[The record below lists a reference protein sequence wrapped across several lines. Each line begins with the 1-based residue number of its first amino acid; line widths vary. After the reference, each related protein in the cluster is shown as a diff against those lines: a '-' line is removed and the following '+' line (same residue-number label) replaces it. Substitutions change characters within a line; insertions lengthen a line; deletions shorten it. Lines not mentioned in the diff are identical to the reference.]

1 MLESLITSKT
11 RLKMLLK
18 FFTNSTATAYLR
30 GLAEEFDEST
40 NSIRHELNNL
50 SKAGYLLS
58 SENGRTIEYRA
69 NTQHPLFVEVKS
81 LVHKYLGID
90 KIIENI
96 IQKLGDLKAAYI
108 IGDYA
113 KGKDTG
119 TIELLL
125 VGDIDQQ
132 YLEKLVEKAKTLI
145 HRDIKANHMKLE
157 EFTVAEKQFRECLLL
172 WACDALVNTNQSSSR

>member
-1 MLESLITSKT
+1 VLETLITSKT

-30 GLAEEFDEST
+30 GLAEEFGEST

-58 SENGRTIEYRA
+58 AENGRTIEYRA
-69 NTQHPLFVEVKS
+69 NTQHPLFKEVKS

-96 IQKLGDLKAAYI
+96 IHKLGDLKAAYI

-125 VGDIDQQ
+125 IGDIDIE
-132 YLEKLVEKAKTLI
+132 YLSKLVEKAKTLI
-145 HRDIKANHMKLE
+145 HRDIQTKHMTLK
-157 EFTVAEKQFRECLLL
+157 EFETAESQFSDCLLL
-172 WACDALVNTNQSSSR
+172 WVSDSLKKT

>member
-1 MLESLITSKT
+1 MLEGLITSKT
-11 RLKMLLK
+11 RIKMLLK

-50 SKAGYLLS
+50 SKAGYIIS
-58 SENGRTIEYRA
+58 NENGRTIEYRA
-69 NTQHPLFVEVKS
+69 NVAHPLYNEIKG

-90 KIIENI
+90 QIIENI
-96 IQKLGDLKAAYI
+96 IHKLGDLKLAYL

-125 VGDIDQQ
+125 VGDINKD
-132 YLEKLVEKAKTLI
+132 YLLNLVTKAKALI
-145 HRDIKANHMKLE
+145 HRDIKTKQLTEAEFNLQKE
-157 EFTVAEKQFRECLLL
+157 EFKHCLLL
-172 WACDALVNTNQSSSR
+172 WSRK

>member
-1 MLESLITSKT
+1 
-11 RLKMLLK
+11 MLLK

-30 GLAEEFDEST
+30 GMAEEFDEST

-50 SKAGYLLS
+50 SKAGYIIS
-58 SENGRTIEYRA
+58 NENGRTIEYRA
-69 NTQHPLFVEVKS
+69 NVTHPLYNELKG

-90 KIIENI
+90 TIIENI
-96 IQKLGDLKAAYI
+96 IHKLGDLKCAYL

-125 VGDIDQQ
+125 VGDVNKE
-132 YLEKLVEKAKTLI
+132 YLVKLVTKAKTLI
-145 HRDIKANHMKLE
+145 HRDIKTKQLTE
-157 EFTVAEKQFRECLLL
+157 QQFGLQQDEFKSCLLL
-172 WACDALVNTNQSSSR
+172 WSKK

>member
-1 MLESLITSKT
+1 MLEGLITSKT
-11 RLKMLLK
+11 RIKMLLK

-50 SKAGYLLS
+50 SKAGYIIS
-58 SENGRTIEYRA
+58 NENGRTIEYRA
-69 NTQHPLFVEVKS
+69 NVSHPLYNELKG

-90 KIIENI
+90 QIIENI
-96 IQKLGDLKAAYI
+96 VNKLGDLKWAYL

-125 VGDIDQQ
+125 VGDVNDV
-132 YLEKLVEKAKTLI
+132 YLKNLVTKAKAMI
-145 HRDIKANHMKLE
+145 HRDIKTKLLTE
-157 EFTVAEKQFRECLLL
+157 AQFNETQEQYKTCLLL
-172 WACDALVNTNQSSSR
+172 WSKK

>member
-1 MLESLITSKT
+1 
-11 RLKMLLK
+11 MLLK

-40 NSIRHELNNL
+40 NAIRHELNNL
-50 SKAGYLLS
+50 SKAGYIIS
-58 SENGRTIEYRA
+58 NENGRTIEYRA
-69 NTQHPLFVEVKS
+69 NVSHPLYNEIKG

-90 KIIENI
+90 QIIENI
-96 IQKLGDLKAAYI
+96 VNKLGDLKLAYL

-125 VGDIDQQ
+125 VGEINEK
-132 YLEKLVEKAKTLI
+132 YLENLVKKAKTLI
-145 HRDIKANHMKLE
+145 HRDIKTKQLSEQQFELRQN
-157 EFTVAEKQFRECLLL
+157 EFKNCLLL
-172 WACDALVNTNQSSSR
+172 WSEKVVTGLRLQGTDL

>member
-1 MLESLITSKT
+1 
-11 RLKMLLK
+11 MLLK

-30 GLAEEFDEST
+30 GMAEEFGEST

-69 NTQHPLFVEVKS
+69 NTDHPLFKEVKS

-96 IQKLGDLKAAYI
+96 IHKLGDLKAAYI

-125 VGDIDQQ
+125 VGDIDQN
-132 YLEKLVEKAKTLI
+132 YLNKLVEKAKTLI
-145 HRDIKANHMKLE
+145 HRDIKAMHMSMK
-157 EFTVAEKQFRECLLL
+157 EFTAAEKQFSECLLL
-172 WACDALVNTNQSSSR
+172 WASDSLDVSSKT

>member
-1 MLESLITSKT
+1 
-11 RLKMLLK
+11 MLLK

-50 SKAGYLLS
+50 SKAGYIIS
-58 SENGRTIEYRA
+58 NENGRTIEYRA
-69 NTQHPLFVEVKS
+69 NTTHPLYNELKS

-90 KIIENI
+90 KIIETVI
-96 IQKLGDLKAAYI
+96 EKLGDLHSAYL

-113 KGKDTG
+113 QGKDTG

-125 VGDIDQQ
+125 VGDINTD
-132 YLEKLVEKAKTLI
+132 YLKNLVTKAKDLI
-145 HRDIKANHMKLE
+145 HRDIKTKQLSLPQFTKQQQEFNH
-157 EFTVAEKQFRECLLL
+157 CLLL
-172 WACDALVNTNQSSSR
+172 WKR

>member
-1 MLESLITSKT
+1 
-11 RLKMLLK
+11 MLLK
-18 FFTNSTATAYLR
+18 FFTNSTVTAYLR

-50 SKAGYLLS
+50 SKAGYIIS
-58 SENGRTIEYRA
+58 NENGRTIEYRA
-69 NTQHPLFVEVKS
+69 NVAHPLFNEIRG

-90 KIIENI
+90 QIIENI
-96 IQKLGDLKAAYI
+96 IHKLGDLKLAYL

-125 VGDIDQQ
+125 VGDVNEE
-132 YLEKLVEKAKTLI
+132 YLSKLVTKAKGLI
-145 HRDIKANHMKLE
+145 HRDIKTKQLTEE
-157 EFTVAEKQFRECLLL
+157 EF
-172 WACDALVNTNQSSSR
+172 

>member
-1 MLESLITSKT
+1 
-11 RLKMLLK
+11 MLLK

-50 SKAGYLLS
+50 SKAGYIIS
-58 SENGRTIEYRA
+58 KENGRTIEYRA
-69 NTQHPLFVEVKS
+69 NVSHPLYNEIKG

-90 KIIENI
+90 QIIENI
-96 IQKLGDLKAAYI
+96 VNKLGDLKLAYL

-119 TIELLL
+119 IIELLL
-125 VGDIDQQ
+125 VGEINEL
-132 YLEKLVEKAKTLI
+132 YLKNLVTKAKPLI
-145 HRDIKANHMKLE
+145 HRDIKTKQLTEE
-157 EFTVAEKQFRECLLL
+157 EFSKQQEEFKSCLLL
-172 WACDALVNTNQSSSR
+172 WSKK